1 MKKGEFLYPSI
12 FKEIINID
20 TKEIYYEEKFVNSE
34 KNKEYK
40 VNIESLIIILNIII
54 I

>member
-20 TKEIYYEEKFVNSE
+20 TIKIYLEEKIVNFE
-34 KNKEYK
+34 TNKGYK
-40 VNIESLIIILNIII
+40 INIQSLIIILNIII